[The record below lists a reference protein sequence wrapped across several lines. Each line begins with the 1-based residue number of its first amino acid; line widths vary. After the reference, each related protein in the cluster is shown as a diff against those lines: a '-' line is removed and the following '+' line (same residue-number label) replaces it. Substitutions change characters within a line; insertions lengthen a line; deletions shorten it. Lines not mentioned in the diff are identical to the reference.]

1 MRFPA
6 SISATLQIRHLGM
19 MYLPWEAWLKGR
31 SFRQAWHYIVHRPL
45 MSSCSAGTVLAVIE
59 TPGTETTVSFSKFT
73 SPSPQLK
80 QSDSMVCI
88 VEALQEIYSSQ
99 RKYGISTHLAQTWTY
114 SGSQQ
119 PKNQNCLTMQ
129 NYDDKDHILTWG
141 IVVEA
146 LRAVALGLGNTTSTA
161 CQFDV
166 YSKQWGHVGY
176 GSVGL
181 GQGNGPALTP
191 STTTA

>member
-1 MRFPA
+1 MKISILLLQLLPLSITTYALPSLDIRNPA
-6 SISATLQIRHLGM
+6 DTPSGHDVPAVGSMAQ
-19 MYLPWEAWLKGR
+19 
-31 SFRQAWHYIVHRPL
+31 
-45 MSSCSAGTVLAVIE
+45 SAGTVLAVIE